1 MIYTPLT
8 NKALRLAY
16 AAHHGQTDKSGQPYI
31 FHPYHLAEQMTDE
44 ISTCAAL
51 LHDVVEDTAV
61 TIEELEQEF
70 PKEVT
75 GVLRLLTHEKGTDYF
90 DYVRAIKGNPVAVK
104 VKLADLAHNSDETR
118 FAGCDGMPAEQLVKW
133 REKYARAR
141 RILED
146 GKD

>member
-51 LHDVVEDTAV
+51 LHDVVEDTDI

-70 PKEVT
+70 PNEVT
-75 GVLRLLTHEKGTDYF
+75 EILRPLTHKKETDYF
-90 DYVRAIKGNPVAVK
+90 DYVRTIKGNAVAEK

-118 FAGCDGMPAEQLVKW
+118 FAGSDEPSTEQLAKW
-133 REKYARAR
+133 REKYAKARA
-141 RILED
+141 ILE
-146 GKD
+146 GSEK